1 MKTIEFEISMDKEAY
16 EPGDGVE
23 LQINTDLKE

>member
-1 MKTIEFEISMDKEAY
+1 MKTIEFDITMDKEAY

-23 LQINTDLKE
+23 VQINTNFKE